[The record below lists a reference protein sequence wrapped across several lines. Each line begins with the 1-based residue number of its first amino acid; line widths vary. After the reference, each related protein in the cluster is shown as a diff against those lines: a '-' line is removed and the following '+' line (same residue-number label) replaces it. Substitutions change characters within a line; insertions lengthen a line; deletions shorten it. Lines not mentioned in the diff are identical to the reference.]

1 MKPEKLRSLI
11 DEIMWDIEFD
21 YQGKHGAICC
31 FAEDSFSVCYDG
43 KEKDYTSAD
52 DVMTDTEL
60 FGKPLEEIAE
70 ELEMYQE
77 W

>member
-1 MKPEKLRSLI
+1 MNAEKLRNLV
-11 DEIMWDIEFD
+11 DEHIWDIEFD
-21 YQGKHGAICC
+21 YNGKHGVICGY
-31 FAEDSFSVCYDG
+31 AEDSFSACYDG